1 MESSRK
7 GRGCRMEG
15 EIEVPGREPVGSS
28 PATRVQ
34 ASEPGRVR
42 SQALVRWGRA
52 ARPQRRPI
60 VAEAAASSAAP
71 RGPGAPAP
79 WRWRWRWQWRCQ
91 RQQPASHTLPAPGPG
106 GRSVGLGQVTW
117 GRGLAAWEPGKA
129 AELEGSV
136 ARGIVGLAARTY

>member
-1 MESSRK
+1 MED
-7 GRGCRMEG
+7 

-34 ASEPGRVR
+34 ASEPGWVR

-52 ARPQRRPI
+52 AGPQRRP
-60 VAEAAASSAAP
+60 VGAEAAASSAAP
-71 RGPGAPAP
+71 RGPGAPALWRSRWP
-79 WRWRWRWQWRCQ
+79 WQ
-91 RQQPASHTLPAPGPG
+91 RQQPRSHTGPAPGPG

-129 AELEGSV
+129 VELERSV
-136 ARGIVGLAARTY
+136 ARVTVGLAART